1 MFATISSWYLMISD
15 ALGGL
20 LLVAHCVN
28 VSCRLIVQDLV
39 GKGATV
45 RALVRNVYR
54 ARNLKQLQGAD
65 VRKP

>member
-1 MFATISSWYLMISD
+1 MVSD
-15 ALGGL
+15 AL

-65 VRKP
+65 VRKTLNLPF